1 MNLKEMKQNL
11 FQEYPFRIELHAH
24 SKPASRCSDVSPEE
38 LVDIYHEA
46 GYDAIC
52 LTNHFLT
59 SLMDRG
65 GIELFLEDY
74 ERAQKQAL
82 RYGMLV
88 YLCAELRFD
97 EMINDYLLYGLNA
110 DFFYNAPRLN
120 ELESLQDLR
129 ALLPSQACIVQAH
142 PFRNGMVV
150 QSPEMLTGIEVFNGG
165 TDRFRN
171 SLARQFAEHYCLA
184 KTSGSDIHGIDALA
198 KGGIVTD
205 RRIRTTEDLS
215 AVLRSGDY
223 GLIEP

>member
-1 MNLKEMKQNL
+1 MYK
-11 FQEYPFRIELHAH
+11 YELHAH
-24 SKPASRCSDVSPEE
+24 TSQCDLAARLGGQE
-38 LVDIYHEA
+38 LVRLYKDA
-46 GYDAIC
+46 GYD
-52 LTNHFLT
+52 
-59 SLMDRG
+59 
-65 GIELFLEDY
+65 GIVITDHYFGLFFQWFQSELGALPHHRQM
-74 ERAQKQAL
+74 ERWLKGYQTAK
-82 RYGMLV
+82 
-88 YLCAELRFD
+88 AEGEKLDFTVLPGAEVRFNNCP
-97 EMINDYLLYGLNA
+97 NDYLLYGLNA

-129 ALLPSQACIVQAH
+129 SLLPSQACIVQAH

-205 RRIRTTEDLS
+205 RRIRTPEDLS